1 VALTDR
7 GDGVYRASFRRV
19 TVPGVYTVVFQ
30 AEGERTA
37 VGTLRRTE
45 TRSTLVRFGAAEA
58 RASGLAVQALAS
70 TAAHSELVIRV
81 RPRDRH
87 GNFLGPGE
95 AGEIHVALSEG
106 TVAKEVTDLGD
117 GGYAVPILTSRPS
130 DPTVTVT
137 VAGVRLYRGALSA
150 LARVRAR

>member
-1 VALTDR
+1 
-7 GDGVYRASFRRV
+7 V

-30 AEGERTA
+30 ADGDRTA

-45 TRSTLVRFGAAEA
+45 TLSTLVRFGAADA
-58 RASGLAVQALAS
+58 GASALAVQGV
-70 TAAHSELVIRV
+70 AATPAHRELVVRV

-95 AGEIHVALSEG
+95 AGEIGVVLSEG

-117 GGYAVPILTSRPS
+117 GGYAVPIVTPARS

-150 LARVRAR
+150 LPRAAAAR